1 MPQNLSLKELNNMLL
16 KYIDEVRY
24 NDSRSQVGDQVTMTV
39 DRAEVEALRLKY
51 EEMLR
56 EWRTKYEQSER
67 ELSEAR
73 LGQGKMED
81 LQRELTFLRSEL
93 EKANRSRDQER
104 IRASEL
110 DTKLRS
116 VEQELMNRITILETE
131 LANEKGRSKVDVSQ
145 VDSRLKGEYE
155 AQLKKELK
163 ALRREYE
170 RYMKHSKEEFM
181 RTYNQKVLLSIVMSF
196 ITVYPSWLISSG
208 LWPTRRVT
216 TAGPQ

>member
-181 RTYNQKVLLSIVMSF
+181 RTYNQKVLLSIVISF

-216 TAGPQ
+216 TAGPR

>member
-1 MPQNLSLKELNNMLL
+1 MLL

-67 ELSEAR
+67 ELGEAR

-196 ITVYPSWLISSG
+196 ITVCPSWLISSG

>member
-1 MPQNLSLKELNNMLL
+1 MLL

-67 ELSEAR
+67 ELGEAR

>member
-1 MPQNLSLKELNNMLL
+1 MLL

-39 DRAEVEALRLKY
+39 DRAEVEALRQKY
-51 EEMLR
+51 EVMLR
-56 EWRTKYEQSER
+56 EWRTKYEQCER
-67 ELSEAR
+67 QLAEAR
-73 LGQGKMED
+73 LGQAKTDD

-93 EKANRSRDQER
+93 DKANRSRDQER
-104 IRASEL
+104 MRASDL
-110 DTKLRS
+110 DTKLRA

-131 LANEKGRSKVDVSQ
+131 LANEKGRSKVDMSH

-163 ALRREYE
+163 ALRKEYE

-181 RTYNQKVLLSIVMSF
+181 RTYNQKVLSVAGLF
-196 ITVYPSWLISSG
+196 TVLTLFVSAGGPRESSC
-208 LWPTRRVT
+208 L
-216 TAGPQ
+216 

>member
-1 MPQNLSLKELNNMLL
+1 MLL

-56 EWRTKYEQSER
+56 EWRTKYEQGER

>member
-1 MPQNLSLKELNNMLL
+1 MLL

-67 ELSEAR
+67 ELGEAR

-196 ITVYPSWLISSG
+196 ITIYPSWLISSG

>member
-1 MPQNLSLKELNNMLL
+1 MLL

-67 ELSEAR
+67 ELGDAR

>member
-1 MPQNLSLKELNNMLL
+1 MLL

-67 ELSEAR
+67 ELGDAR

-181 RTYNQKVLLSIVMSF
+181 RTYNQKV
-196 ITVYPSWLISSG
+196 
-208 LWPTRRVT
+208 
-216 TAGPQ
+216 